1 MSIPPH
7 GWIEYVA
14 YTKNFDLTI
23 YADGKPFYCLKI
35 CADPKQYQYM
45 CKNYDFLAEIVKSE
59 PVVKK
64 ARQGKMKRAI
74 KKKPKVQEEDVK
86 STG

>member
-1 MSIPPH
+1 MPSLNSGGTLMIPAR

-14 YTKNFDLTI
+14 YTKNFDLTV

-45 CKNYDFLAEIVKSE
+45 CKNYDFMAEIVKPE

-64 ARQGKMKRAI
+64 GQRGKKMKRAI
-74 KKKPKVQEEDVK
+74 RNE
-86 STG
+86 S